1 LLNIKGY
8 VFQEC
13 SYLRE
18 TLRDA
23 EEKARQAVTS
33 SEVTRR
39 ENIAL
44 ANQVQNFLKAQIG
57 SSTISSDAFLNVNEL
72 QSQNQELLQK
82 LNRTQ
87 VDLENLKQETTGK
100 LIQANS
106 ILSEF
111 DRLKEERKTQED
123 LVKSI
128 VQQRDMYRNLLSKQD
143 SQILKI
149 EAETSSGPNK
159 AELETKIAGKE
170 REIHSLSGQVE
181 RLNQHSE
188 NLIKGNDELR
198 TKLLGSSTAFAKA
211 SSSLSFAESQM
222 DQLQRELTSKS
233 SRIDSIEKQNAFV
246 SSENEKLH
254 IQSISHSN
262 TIMELQSKITD
273 LESSNKSL
281 SASKISLESSIGRL
295 NGEMKVL
302 LDQKEQNANLLAS
315 LQRIELQVHS
325 GGKTKTA
332 ELEEEI
338 SKLQK
343 KLLES
348 VPISKFEELKK
359 QLSVKEIDLAVKEG
373 ELKSTR
379 EAMDSSKS
387 IDKDAVS
394 PSVNEDL
401 TDKLAELKLEL
412 SDCKK
417 NLETYKKMAKEFETL
432 SQNLVKEKESTSA
445 KLVETQTFV
454 TSQKSALEELSASFQ
469 SEKNDLLQQISS
481 FKDQNIQFQ
490 SKITQFVETIASG
503 DNEVKLL
510 KEECLVLRSNFDGM
524 SSNYDRELAMHSQCR
539 TELNKL
545 KQEFSATQAKQSV
558 DQSDLSKAHDEVSQ
572 SKAAYEE
579 MKSKL
584 ELELSQKDEQIK
596 ATQDSA
602 KMLNEK
608 VSDVLEKF
616 ATNSDKIEA
625 GEVNQDLR
633 AVVEYQQNERRI
645 LDAEILS
652 LRGNLERESVNLRVV
667 QRALDEVK
675 AELALQKESVQ
686 ESSVPKE
693 TSEQITLLIESN
705 SHLRGSSTQ
714 LSIENKDLLQK
725 IQSLEGQVVP
735 LRAQIQEKDSRHNE
749 YEAEIEVLKKVSQSS
764 VSLFPKILL
773 NEAKILI

>member
-1 LLNIKGY
+1 
-8 VFQEC
+8 
-13 SYLRE
+13 
-18 TLRDA
+18 
-23 EEKARQAVTS
+23 
-33 SEVTRR
+33 
-39 ENIAL
+39 
-44 ANQVQNFLKAQIG
+44 
-57 SSTISSDAFLNVNEL
+57 
-72 QSQNQELLQK
+72 
-82 LNRTQ
+82 
-87 VDLENLKQETTGK
+87 
-100 LIQANS
+100 
-106 ILSEF
+106 
-111 DRLKEERKTQED
+111 
-123 LVKSI
+123 
-128 VQQRDMYRNLLSKQD
+128 M
-143 SQILKI
+143 
-149 EAETSSGPNK
+149 
-159 AELETKIAGKE
+159 
-170 REIHSLSGQVE
+170 
-181 RLNQHSE
+181 
-188 NLIKGNDELR
+188 
-198 TKLLGSSTAFAKA
+198 
-211 SSSLSFAESQM
+211 
-222 DQLQRELTSKS
+222 
-233 SRIDSIEKQNAFV
+233 
-246 SSENEKLH
+246 
-254 IQSISHSN
+254 
-262 TIMELQSKITD
+262 
-273 LESSNKSL
+273 
-281 SASKISLESSIGRL
+281 
-295 NGEMKVL
+295 
-302 LDQKEQNANLLAS
+302 
-315 LQRIELQVHS
+315 
-325 GGKTKTA
+325 
-332 ELEEEI
+332 
-338 SKLQK
+338 LQK

-602 KMLNEK
+602 KILNEK

-773 NEAKILI
+773 NYIFLINDFV

>member
-1 LLNIKGY
+1 M
-8 VFQEC
+8 
-13 SYLRE
+13 
-18 TLRDA
+18 
-23 EEKARQAVTS
+23 
-33 SEVTRR
+33 TRR

-57 SSTISSDAFLNVNEL
+57 SSTVSSDAFLNVNEL

-100 LIQANS
+100 LVQANS

-149 EAETSSGPNK
+149 EAESSSVPNN
-159 AELETKIAGKE
+159 AELETKIAEKE

-198 TKLLGSSTAFAKA
+198 TKLLESSTAFAKA

-233 SRIDSIEKQNAFV
+233 SRMDSIEKQNAVV
-246 SSENEKLH
+246 SNENEKLH
-254 IQSISHSN
+254 VQSINNSN
-262 TIMELQSKITD
+262 TIMELQSKIAE

-325 GGKTKTA
+325 DGKTKTA

-343 KLLES
+343 KLIES
-348 VPISKFEELKK
+348 VPISKFEEVKK
-359 QLSVKEIDLAVKEG
+359 ELSVKEIDLAVKEG

-417 NLETYKKMAKEFETL
+417 SLETYKKMAKEFETL

-445 KLVETQTFV
+445 KLAETQTFV
-454 TSQKSALEELSASFQ
+454 TSQKSALEELSSSFQ

-490 SKITQFVETIASG
+490 SKITQLAETIASG

-545 KQEFSATQAKQSV
+545 KQEFSATQARQSV
-558 DQSDLSKAHDEVSQ
+558 EQSDLSKAHDELSQ
-572 SKAAYEE
+572 SKAVYEE

-584 ELELSQKDEQIK
+584 ESELSRKDEQIK

-625 GEVNQDLR
+625 GEVTQDLR

-686 ESSVPKE
+686 ESSNPKE

-705 SHLRGSSTQ
+705 SHLRGNNTQ

-725 IQSLEGQVVP
+725 IQALEGQNIP
-735 LRAQIQEKDSRHNE
+735 LRAQLQEKDSRHKE

-764 VSLFPKILL
+764 ISLYPKLLL
-773 NEAKILI
+773 NKAKI